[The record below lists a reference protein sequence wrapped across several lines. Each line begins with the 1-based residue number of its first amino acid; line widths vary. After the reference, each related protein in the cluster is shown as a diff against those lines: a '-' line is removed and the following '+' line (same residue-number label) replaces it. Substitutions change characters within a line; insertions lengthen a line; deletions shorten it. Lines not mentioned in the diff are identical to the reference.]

1 MSIHRVLG
9 LGAITT
15 NAAWC
20 IWSHSKKGNIV
31 VAQAKFS
38 CYFGTS
44 GQRRCFRNEYLEGV
58 YFLYLD
64 ALGKP

>member
-1 MSIHRVLG
+1 MQ
-9 LGAITT
+9 LGAFGHIQKRKYSCGTD
-15 NAAWC
+15 
-20 IWSHSKKGNIV
+20 GV
-31 VAQAKFS
+31 F